1 MTARVVFA
9 SVLGPLITRYLGL
22 KRALGQR
29 ADSLQY
35 VLARLDRFLA
45 SCHANDL
52 NQETFAAW
60 CLSLAHLAT
69 NTRHQWMRMVYQLCR
84 FRRRYEP
91 SCFVPDP
98 SQFPSLQPWPL
109 PYIFSEG
116 EITRLLLATDALKP
130 NAPSPVHRPV
140 ARLAISLLYTTGLR
154 RGELAHFT
162 LGDYETAGHLLR
174 IRETKFYKSRLV
186 PLSADAVVEIERY
199 LEQRLR
205 PGFPGGA
212 DAPLLL
218 HHHGGLTGYTG
229 TGLSNLVRKVIR
241 TAGIRSGAG
250 RVPRVHDLRFTF
262 AVHALLRWYRA
273 GVDVQARLPALST
286 YMGHSSLVS
295 TQHYL
300 VFFDAIAQ
308 AASERFDAHCADFLP
323 AVSVQGGDL

>member
-1 MTARVVFA
+1 MTALVEFA
-9 SVLGPLITRYLGL
+9 SALGLLITRYLGL
-22 KRALGQR
+22 KRALGRR

-35 VLARLDRFLA
+35 ILARLDRFLA
-45 SCHANDL
+45 SRNANDL

-60 CLSLAHLAT
+60 CLSIAHLAA
-69 NTRHQWMRMVYQLCR
+69 NTRRQWMRAVYHLCL
-84 FRRRYEP
+84 FRRRYES

-98 SQFPSLQPWPL
+98 SQFPPRQPRPL
-109 PYIFSEG
+109 PHIFSEG
-116 EITRLLLATDALKP
+116 EITRLLLATDTLGP
-130 NAPSPVHRPV
+130 HPPSPLHRLV
-140 ARLAISLLYTTGLR
+140 ARLAITLLYTAGLR
-154 RGELAHFT
+154 RGELARLT
-162 LGDYETAGHLLR
+162 LSDYDTAEHVLL

-186 PLSADAVVEIERY
+186 PLSADAVVEIDRY

-218 HHHGGLTGYTG
+218 HHHGGLAGYTG

-241 TAGIRSGAG
+241 TAGIRTGAG
-250 RVPRVHDLRFTF
+250 RPPRVHDLRFTF

-308 AASERFDAHCADFLP
+308 AASERFDAHCVDFLP
-323 AVSVQGGDL
+323 AVSLQGGDL

>member
-1 MTARVVFA
+1 MTAPVVFA
-9 SVLGPLITRYLGL
+9 SVLGPIIRRYLDL

-35 VLARLDRFLA
+35 VLAQLDRFLA
-45 SCHANDL
+45 SRHAKDL
-52 NQETFAAW
+52 DRETFAAW
-60 CLSLAHLAT
+60 CSCFEHVAT
-69 NTRHQWMRMVYQLCR
+69 NTRRQRMRIVYHLCL
-84 FRRRYEP
+84 FRRRDAP

-98 SQFPSLQPWPL
+98 SQFPPLQPWPL
-109 PYIFSEG
+109 PYIFSED

-130 NAPSPVHRPV
+130 NAPSPLHRPV
-140 ARLAISLLYTTGLR
+140 ARLAICLLYTAGLR
-154 RGELAHFT
+154 RGELARLT
-162 LGDYETAGHLLR
+162 LGDYDATEHVLL
-174 IRETKFYKSRLV
+174 IRETKFHKSRLV
-186 PLSADAVVEIERY
+186 PLSGDAIVEIDRY
-199 LEQRLR
+199 LAQRLN
-205 PGFPGGA
+205 PGFPRGA

-218 HHHGGLTGYTG
+218 HHHGGLRGYTG
-229 TGLSNLVRKVIR
+229 TALSDLVRKVIR

-250 RVPRVHDLRFTF
+250 RAPRVHDLRFTF

-308 AASERFDAHCADFLP
+308 AASERFDAHCAAFLP
-323 AVSVQGGDL
+323 AASLQGGDR

>member
-1 MTARVVFA
+1 MSAPVVFA
-9 SVLGPLITRYLGL
+9 SVLGSLIRRYLDL

-35 VLARLDRFLA
+35 VLAQLDRFLA
-45 SCHANDL
+45 SYNANDL

-60 CLSLAHLAT
+60 CLSIAHLAT
-69 NTRHQWMRMVYQLCR
+69 NTRRQWLRVVYQLCL
-84 FRRRYEP
+84 FRRRYAP
-91 SCFVPDP
+91 GCFVPDP
-98 SQFPSLQPWPL
+98 SQFPPLQPWPL

-116 EITRLLLATDALKP
+116 EIIRLLLATQALKP
-130 NAPSPVHRPV
+130 HAPSPLHCPV
-140 ARLAISLLYTTGLR
+140 ARLAVTLLYTAGLR
-154 RGELAHFT
+154 RGELARLT
-162 LGDYETAGHLLR
+162 LSDYDTTRHVLL

-186 PLSADAVVEIERY
+186 PLSADAQVEIDRY

-205 PGFPGGA
+205 PGFPKGA

-218 HHHGGLTGYTG
+218 HHHGDLIGYTG
-229 TGLSNLVRKVIR
+229 TGLGNLVRKVIR
-241 TAGIRSGAG
+241 TAAIRAGAG
-250 RVPRVHDLRFTF
+250 RAPRVHDLRFTF

-308 AASERFDAHCADFLP
+308 AASERFDAHCAEFLSALSLP
-323 AVSVQGGDL
+323 GGDR